1 MKSLIPPVLCALTCL
16 AAALTFA
23 SCASK
28 GGDDGY
34 TPPAKLSPVDA
45 TTRLQ
50 DQYRNWWNS
59 RAFRFPSARRF

>member
-1 MKSLIPPVLCALTCL
+1 MKSLFLPLLCSLTCL
-16 AAALTFA
+16 AAALALT

-28 GGDDGY
+28 GSDDGY

-50 DQYRNWWNS
+50 DQYRNW
-59 RAFRFPSARRF
+59 